1 MPSIV
6 NHTYL
11 IVDISASF
19 FYTSS
24 IALQDNCAHILPHLL
39 ERSPYYLLYSINTT
53 NTTNAAGKSSPRRL
67 VLIAMMTAITCILAP
82 LSIPIPV
89 SPVPISLTNLV
100 LLISV
105 YILGWKDASISF
117 IIYLLLGL
125 AGLPVFSGFSG
136 GLGKIAGP
144 TGGYLA
150 GFIFMTVIAGL
161 AVDIFS
167 GKRLPAVIGM
177 ALGTAV
183 AYAFGTAW
191 LAIQMDLTFISA
203 LSIGVLP
210 YLAGDTLKIILA
222 VSAGPMLKK
231 RLRPLNF

>member
-1 MPSIV
+1 M
-6 NHTYL
+6 N
-11 IVDISASF
+11 
-19 FYTSS
+19 
-24 IALQDNCAHILPHLL
+24 
-39 ERSPYYLLYSINTT
+39 SINTT

-210 YLAGDTLKIILA
+210 YLAGDTLKSILA
-222 VSAGPMLKK
+222 VIAGPMLKK

>member
-1 MPSIV
+1 M
-6 NHTYL
+6 N
-11 IVDISASF
+11 
-19 FYTSS
+19 
-24 IALQDNCAHILPHLL
+24 
-39 ERSPYYLLYSINTT
+39 SINTT

-125 AGLPVFSGFSG
+125 AGLTVFSGFSG

-222 VSAGPMLKK
+222 VIAGPMLKK

>member
-1 MPSIV
+1 M
-6 NHTYL
+6 N
-11 IVDISASF
+11 
-19 FYTSS
+19 
-24 IALQDNCAHILPHLL
+24 
-39 ERSPYYLLYSINTT
+39 SINTT

-222 VSAGPMLKK
+222 VIAGPMLKK

>member
-1 MPSIV
+1 M
-6 NHTYL
+6 N
-11 IVDISASF
+11 
-19 FYTSS
+19 
-24 IALQDNCAHILPHLL
+24 
-39 ERSPYYLLYSINTT
+39 SINTT

-191 LAIQMDLTFISA
+191 LAIQMDLTYISA

-222 VSAGPMLKK
+222 VIAGPMLKK

>member
-1 MPSIV
+1 M
-6 NHTYL
+6 N
-11 IVDISASF
+11 
-19 FYTSS
+19 
-24 IALQDNCAHILPHLL
+24 
-39 ERSPYYLLYSINTT
+39 SINTT

-89 SPVPISLTNLV
+89 SPVPLSLTNLV

-222 VSAGPMLKK
+222 VIAGPMLKK

>member
-1 MPSIV
+1 M
-6 NHTYL
+6 N
-11 IVDISASF
+11 
-19 FYTSS
+19 
-24 IALQDNCAHILPHLL
+24 
-39 ERSPYYLLYSINTT
+39 SINTT

-136 GLGKIAGP
+136 GLGKIVGP

-222 VSAGPMLKK
+222 VIAGPMLKK

>member
-1 MPSIV
+1 M
-6 NHTYL
+6 N
-11 IVDISASF
+11 
-19 FYTSS
+19 
-24 IALQDNCAHILPHLL
+24 
-39 ERSPYYLLYSINTT
+39 SINTT

-222 VSAGPMLKK
+222 VIAGPILKK

>member
-1 MPSIV
+1 M
-6 NHTYL
+6 N
-11 IVDISASF
+11 
-19 FYTSS
+19 
-24 IALQDNCAHILPHLL
+24 
-39 ERSPYYLLYSINTT
+39 SINTT

-125 AGLPVFSGFSG
+125 AGLPVFFGFSG

-222 VSAGPMLKK
+222 VIAGPMLKK

>member
-1 MPSIV
+1 M
-6 NHTYL
+6 N
-11 IVDISASF
+11 
-19 FYTSS
+19 
-24 IALQDNCAHILPHLL
+24 
-39 ERSPYYLLYSINTT
+39 SINTT

-222 VSAGPMLKK
+222 VIAGPLLKK

>member
-1 MPSIV
+1 M
-6 NHTYL
+6 N
-11 IVDISASF
+11 
-19 FYTSS
+19 
-24 IALQDNCAHILPHLL
+24 
-39 ERSPYYLLYSINTT
+39 SINTT

-167 GKRLPAVIGM
+167 GRRLPAVIGM

-222 VSAGPMLKK
+222 VIAGPMLKK

>member
-1 MPSIV
+1 M
-6 NHTYL
+6 N
-11 IVDISASF
+11 
-19 FYTSS
+19 
-24 IALQDNCAHILPHLL
+24 
-39 ERSPYYLLYSINTT
+39 SINTT

-89 SPVPISLTNLV
+89 SPVPSSLTNLV
-100 LLISV
+100 FLISV

-144 TGGYLA
+144 AGGYLA

-222 VSAGPMLKK
+222 VIAGPMLKK

>member
-1 MPSIV
+1 M
-6 NHTYL
+6 N
-11 IVDISASF
+11 
-19 FYTSS
+19 
-24 IALQDNCAHILPHLL
+24 
-39 ERSPYYLLYSINTT
+39 SINTT
-53 NTTNAAGKSSPRRL
+53 NTTNAAGKSYPRRL

-222 VSAGPMLKK
+222 VIAGPMLKK

>member
-1 MPSIV
+1 M
-6 NHTYL
+6 N
-11 IVDISASF
+11 
-19 FYTSS
+19 
-24 IALQDNCAHILPHLL
+24 
-39 ERSPYYLLYSINTT
+39 SINTT

-177 ALGTAV
+177 ALGPAV

-222 VSAGPMLKK
+222 VIAGPMLKK

>member
-1 MPSIV
+1 M
-6 NHTYL
+6 N
-11 IVDISASF
+11 
-19 FYTSS
+19 
-24 IALQDNCAHILPHLL
+24 
-39 ERSPYYLLYSINTT
+39 SINTT

-150 GFIFMTVIAGL
+150 GFIFLTVIAGL

-222 VSAGPMLKK
+222 VIAGPMLKK

>member
-1 MPSIV
+1 M
-6 NHTYL
+6 N
-11 IVDISASF
+11 
-19 FYTSS
+19 
-24 IALQDNCAHILPHLL
+24 
-39 ERSPYYLLYSINTT
+39 SINTT

-136 GLGKIAGP
+136 GLGKIVGP

-222 VSAGPMLKK
+222 VIAGPMLKK
-231 RLRPLNF
+231 RLRLLNF

>member
-1 MPSIV
+1 
-6 NHTYL
+6 
-11 IVDISASF
+11 
-19 FYTSS
+19 
-24 IALQDNCAHILPHLL
+24 
-39 ERSPYYLLYSINTT
+39 
-53 NTTNAAGKSSPRRL
+53 
-67 VLIAMMTAITCILAP
+67 MMTAITCILAP

-105 YILGWKDASISF
+105 YILGWKDASIS
-117 IIYLLLGL
+117 LHHLSPSWPGR
-125 AGLPVFSGFSG
+125 LPVFSGFSG
-136 GLGKIAGP
+136 GLGKIVGP

-222 VSAGPMLKK
+222 VIAGPMLE

>member
-1 MPSIV
+1 M
-6 NHTYL
+6 N
-11 IVDISASF
+11 
-19 FYTSS
+19 
-24 IALQDNCAHILPHLL
+24 
-39 ERSPYYLLYSINTT
+39 SINTT

-183 AYAFGTAW
+183 ASAFGTAW

-222 VSAGPMLKK
+222 VIAGPMLKK

>member
-1 MPSIV
+1 M
-6 NHTYL
+6 N
-11 IVDISASF
+11 
-19 FYTSS
+19 
-24 IALQDNCAHILPHLL
+24 
-39 ERSPYYLLYSINTT
+39 SINTT

-67 VLIAMMTAITCILAP
+67 VLIAMMTAFTCILAP

-222 VSAGPMLKK
+222 VIAGPMLKK

>member
-1 MPSIV
+1 M
-6 NHTYL
+6 N
-11 IVDISASF
+11 
-19 FYTSS
+19 
-24 IALQDNCAHILPHLL
+24 
-39 ERSPYYLLYSINTT
+39 SINTT

-183 AYAFGTAW
+183 AYAFVTAW

-222 VSAGPMLKK
+222 VIAGPMLKK

>member
-1 MPSIV
+1 M
-6 NHTYL
+6 N
-11 IVDISASF
+11 
-19 FYTSS
+19 
-24 IALQDNCAHILPHLL
+24 
-39 ERSPYYLLYSINTT
+39 SINTT

-222 VSAGPMLKK
+222 VIAGPMLKK
-231 RLRPLNF
+231 RLRHLNF

>member
-1 MPSIV
+1 M
-6 NHTYL
+6 N
-11 IVDISASF
+11 
-19 FYTSS
+19 
-24 IALQDNCAHILPHLL
+24 
-39 ERSPYYLLYSINTT
+39 SINTT

-82 LSIPIPV
+82 LSIPLPV

-222 VSAGPMLKK
+222 VIAGPMLKK

>member
-1 MPSIV
+1 M
-6 NHTYL
+6 N
-11 IVDISASF
+11 
-19 FYTSS
+19 
-24 IALQDNCAHILPHLL
+24 
-39 ERSPYYLLYSINTT
+39 SINTT

-222 VSAGPMLKK
+222 VIAGPMLQK
-231 RLRPLNF
+231 RLRPLNL

>member
-1 MPSIV
+1 M
-6 NHTYL
+6 N
-11 IVDISASF
+11 
-19 FYTSS
+19 
-24 IALQDNCAHILPHLL
+24 
-39 ERSPYYLLYSINTT
+39 SINTT

-177 ALGTAV
+177 VLGTAV

-222 VSAGPMLKK
+222 VIAGPMLKK

>member
-1 MPSIV
+1 MPPIV
-6 NHTYL
+6 NHIHLT
-11 IVDISASF
+11 VDISASF

-39 ERSPYYLLYSINTT
+39 ERSPYYLLYGMI
-53 NTTNAAGKSSPRRL
+53 
-67 VLIAMMTAITCILAP
+67 

-222 VSAGPMLKK
+222 VIAGPMLKK

>member
-1 MPSIV
+1 M
-6 NHTYL
+6 N
-11 IVDISASF
+11 
-19 FYTSS
+19 
-24 IALQDNCAHILPHLL
+24 
-39 ERSPYYLLYSINTT
+39 SINTT

-136 GLGKIAGP
+136 GLGKIAGA

-167 GKRLPAVIGM
+167 GRRLPAVIGM

-222 VSAGPMLKK
+222 VIAGPMLQK
-231 RLRPLNF
+231 RLRPLNL

>member
-1 MPSIV
+1 M
-6 NHTYL
+6 N
-11 IVDISASF
+11 
-19 FYTSS
+19 
-24 IALQDNCAHILPHLL
+24 
-39 ERSPYYLLYSINTT
+39 SINTT

-82 LSIPIPV
+82 LSIPIPI

-222 VSAGPMLKK
+222 VIAGPMLKK

>member
-1 MPSIV
+1 M
-6 NHTYL
+6 N
-11 IVDISASF
+11 
-19 FYTSS
+19 
-24 IALQDNCAHILPHLL
+24 
-39 ERSPYYLLYSINTT
+39 SINTT

-136 GLGKIAGP
+136 RLGKIAGP

-222 VSAGPMLKK
+222 VIAGPMLKK

>member
-1 MPSIV
+1 M
-6 NHTYL
+6 N
-11 IVDISASF
+11 
-19 FYTSS
+19 
-24 IALQDNCAHILPHLL
+24 
-39 ERSPYYLLYSINTT
+39 SINTT

-191 LAIQMDLTFISA
+191 LAIQMDLTSISA

-210 YLAGDTLKIILA
+210 YLAGDTLQIILA
-222 VSAGPMLKK
+222 VIAGPMLKK

>member
-1 MPSIV
+1 M
-6 NHTYL
+6 N
-11 IVDISASF
+11 
-19 FYTSS
+19 
-24 IALQDNCAHILPHLL
+24 
-39 ERSPYYLLYSINTT
+39 SINTT

-222 VSAGPMLKK
+222 VIAGPMLQK